1 MVFPWTLQD
10 LLDVEY
16 RWLGLLELTSGTGL
30 EQTLP
35 KPEPTWEEVLLI
47 METWVS
53 VAIVTL
59 VEVWLT
65 KEAK

>member
-16 RWLGLLELTSGTGL
+16 RWLGLLELTSGTEL